1 MKNILAKRIKSKNI
15 RNTARIS
22 GVILLIGGIIL
33 SGIGIWSFFS
43 GFQNFAPPKY
53 FWCAF
58 IGFPMVGF
66 GIMLLKIGFIGIA
79 VDYVAEEITP
89 GLSRAAGLIAK
100 EITTAV
106 GPTSLQSTEE
116 RLLKLEELKSKQ
128 LLSDLEYQKK
138 KDQIINDI

>member
-1 MKNILAKRIKSKNI
+1 
-15 RNTARIS
+15 
-22 GVILLIGGIIL
+22 
-33 SGIGIWSFFS
+33 
-43 GFQNFAPPKY
+43 
-53 FWCAF
+53 
-58 IGFPMVGF
+58 MVGF